1 MQCLKIANI
10 FNFHFSFLF
19 LIPPPPPL
27 MGHFCISP
35 VLPAICGFYGKCEE
49 SVSKVELP
57 TLGLL
62 SANNIVKLLDNVAFH
77 PNTSAHLRRACTNT
91 Y

>member
-1 MQCLKIANI
+1 MFKNCK
-10 FNFHFSFLF
+10 HFQLPFFISLF
-19 LIPPPPPL
+19 DPPPPPL

-35 VLPAICGFYGKCEE
+35 VLPAICGFYGKCDFK

>member
-35 VLPAICGFYGKCEE
+35 VLPAICGFYGKCDFK

-62 SANNIVKLLDNVAFH
+62 SANNIVKLLDNILDVHAQTH
-77 PNTSAHLRRACTNT
+77 TSTN
-91 Y
+91 